1 MPAEKISAYLSHSY
15 RAEDR
20 KVNEFYWKLCWANG
34 VTFAVDP
41 ESEPLSVA
49 YLELMMKRS
58 AAFVGIVTRRPEQ
71 ETYQCSPFMVFEH
84 WLALQAQKARLVFVE
99 SGVPKDFFPEGPGIM
114 YFSRQMMPNIR
125 NEAEAR
131 IRRLATRADGAA
143 STLGHGL
150 GKVGLLLGKD
160 HQFNDAV
167 HGLIRCMGFSPVE
180 LVIKDD
186 DALRLA
192 FQLDELDF
200 IVHDTRS
207 RPSPP
212 WLMPY
217 IGGRFIPVIKLRS
230 RLPRDTK
237 PVTAAWEIYDL
248 LHTVAEAEELYV
260 LYETLPELTAGLARH
275 IERIREERVLFTSLK
290 DGSRYFRSLGRRRD
304 RVFISNAGSL
314 NGFGRQLSAA
324 FRRQNIVH
332 FHYRYQNNIELAT
345 DWRGR
350 LPDMVRGSQFF
361 VPLITSDYWA
371 SQICV
376 EEYDIAMEQKEAGKI
391 QIMPYFMADVRPA
404 TVSGA
409 KPREVPA
416 QGRDLRELPTRD
428 QIQQI
433 VEDVDGKMTDASGEP
448 RMAQD
453 DAAGS
458 VRAG

>member
-1 MPAEKISAYLSHSY
+1 MPTEKISAYLSHSY
-15 RAEDR
+15 RHEDR
-20 KVNEFYWKLCWANG
+20 QINEFYWKLCWANG

-41 ESEPLSVA
+41 ESEALSVA

-99 SGVPKDFFPEGPGIM
+99 SGVPKDFFPEGPEIM
-114 YFSRQMMPNIR
+114 YFSRQTLPSIR

-131 IRRLATRADGAA
+131 IKRLAIRADGAA

-160 HQFNDAV
+160 HQFRDEI
-167 HGLIRCMGFSPVE
+167 HSLIRSLGFSPVD
-180 LVIKDD
+180 LVIKND
-186 DALRLA
+186 DALRLV

-207 RPSPP
+207 RPSPS

-217 IGGRFIPVIKLRS
+217 IGGRFIPVIKLRF
-230 RLPRDTK
+230 RQPGETK
-237 PVTAAWEIYDL
+237 PATAAWEIYDL
-248 LHTVAEAEELYV
+248 LHTVSTAAELYV
-260 LYETLPELTAGLARH
+260 LYEALPELTAGLAKH
-275 IERIREERVLFTSLK
+275 IERIREERVQFTSLK

-324 FRRQNIVH
+324 FRRQNITH

-345 DWRGR
+345 VWRDR
-350 LPDMVRGSQFF
+350 LPDMVRDSQFF
-361 VPLITSDYWA
+361 VPLITTDYWA
-371 SQICV
+371 SPICA
-376 EEYDIAMEQKEAGKI
+376 EEYDIAREQEAAGKL
-391 QIMPYFMADVRPA
+391 QIMPYFMADVPPTGA
-404 TVSGA
+404 SSA
-409 KPREVPA
+409 KPREVPM

-428 QIQQI
+428 QIKQI
-433 VEDVDGKMTDASGEP
+433 VDDVDGKMTVAERAPRATQDGAAS
-448 RMAQD
+448 
-453 DAAGS
+453 S

>member
-125 NEAEAR
+125 SEAEAR

-324 FRRQNIVH
+324 FRRQNIAH

>member
-20 KVNEFYWKLCWANG
+20 KVNEFYWKLCWTNG

-71 ETYQCSPFMVFEH
+71 EIYQCSPFMVFEH

-324 FRRQNIVH
+324 FRRQNIAH

-371 SQICV
+371 SPICV

-416 QGRDLRELPTRD
+416 QGRDLRELTTRD